1 STQPA
6 DCGIRNALTQER
18 RAMAQIFTIV
28 TLVSLAAFAIWRYR
42 TSGRPR
48 DAVNVAIRLDR
59 EAPGAH
65 LIWEITNVGATP
77 VVLTK
82 LIVHGGRGKNDTVP
96 LGLPRLLNAQD
107 SAVLPTDVDW
117 SLLAAKSVAVADS
130 TGREHEASRREL
142 ANIQEHL
149 RQLIDRRVYT
159 PSAREFL
166 FGATD
171 LAFGV
176 VILGLGF
183 FMLMWVIA
191 TG

>member
-1 STQPA
+1 MGQ
-6 DCGIRNALTQER
+6 ILTL
-18 RAMAQIFTIV
+18 V
-28 TLVSLAAFAIWRYR
+28 TLLSLAAYAIWRFR
-42 TSGRPR
+42 FAARQR
-48 DAVNVAIRLDR
+48 DPVRVTIRLDR

-65 LIWEITNVGATP
+65 LIWDITNVGSTP
-77 VVLTK
+77 VTLTK
-82 LIVHGGRGKNDTVP
+82 LIVHGGKGKNDTVP
-96 LGLPRLLNAQD
+96 LGLPGLLNPQD
-107 SAVLPTDVDW
+107 SALLPTDVDW
-117 SLLAAKSVAVADS
+117 SLLAARSVAVADS

-142 ANIQEHL
+142 AMIQEHL
-149 RQLIDRRVYT
+149 RELIDRRVYT

-176 VILGLGF
+176 AILGLGF

>member
-1 STQPA
+1 MTQT
-6 DCGIRNALTQER
+6 I
-18 RAMAQIFTIV
+18 TIV
-28 TLVSLAAFAIWRYR
+28 TLLALTGYSIWRYR
-42 TSGRPR
+42 YGTALPNRTSIR
-48 DAVNVAIRLDR
+48 VAIRLDR

-65 LIWEITNVGATP
+65 LIWNITNVGSSAVT
-77 VVLTK
+77 LTK
-82 LIVHGGRGKNDTVP
+82 LIVHGHRGAVDTVP
-96 LGLPRLLNAQD
+96 LGLPHILKPEESTL
-107 SAVLPTDVDW
+107 LPTDVDW
-117 SLLAAKSVAVADS
+117 SLLAAKSVAVADDS
-130 TGREHEASRREL
+130 GREYPASRRAL

-149 RQLIDRRVYT
+149 RQLIDRRVYVT
-159 PSAREFL
+159 SARDFL

>member
-1 STQPA
+1 
-6 DCGIRNALTQER
+6 
-18 RAMAQIFTIV
+18 MAQIFTIV
-28 TLVSLAAFAIWRYR
+28 TLMSLLAYAIWRFR
-42 TSGRPR
+42 ALVLPR
-48 DAVNVAIRLDR
+48 DAVRVTIRLDR

-65 LIWEITNVGATP
+65 LIWDITNVSNAP
-77 VVLTK
+77 VILTK
-82 LIVHGGRGKNDTVP
+82 LIVHGGKGKNDTVP
-96 LGLPRLLNAQD
+96 LGLPRFLDPQD
-107 SAVLPTDVDW
+107 SALLPTDVDW
-117 SLLAAKSVAVADS
+117 SLLAAKSVAVADN
-130 TGREHEASRREL
+130 TGREHQASRREL

>member
-1 STQPA
+1 
-6 DCGIRNALTQER
+6 
-18 RAMAQIFTIV
+18 MAQILTIV
-28 TLVSLAAFAIWRYR
+28 TLLSLAVYAIWRYR
-42 TSGRPR
+42 SALFPG
-48 DAVNVAIRLDR
+48 DAVRVTIHLDR

-65 LIWEITNVGATP
+65 LIWDITNVGTTP
-77 VVLTK
+77 VTITK
-82 LIVHGGRGKNDTVP
+82 LIVHGGKGKNNTVP
-96 LGLPRLLNAQD
+96 LGLPRLLQPQD

-117 SLLAAKSVAVADS
+117 SLLAARSVAVADS
-130 TGREHEASRREL
+130 TGREHGASRREL
-142 ANIQEHL
+142 AHIQEHL

-176 VILGLGF
+176 VILGLGV